1 MKEPMQ
7 EVKIEIPVTLRQEL
21 TRAMNSNGLQ
31 NTNKRIIDALKFAF
45 SDEIIPFSDSTVNE
59 PEMATKQDVEELRD
73 SLTEQYAEIDD
84 ALNRIWRLLGDYKLL
99 LFEENPEVE

>member
-7 EVKIEIPVTLRQEL
+7 EVKIEIPISLRQEL

-45 SDEIIPFSDSTVNE
+45 SDEIIP
-59 PEMATKQDVEELRD
+59 LRF
-73 SLTEQYAEIDD
+73 
-84 ALNRIWRLLGDYKLL
+84 NG
-99 LFEENPEVE
+99 